1 MRAGLL
7 LRRAGL
13 AASGLELL
21 VKLSF
26 ASEVTASCSS
36 PRARASAVTENRTY
50 HVIVRSPGAPPS
62 RCLRTPHGSRV

>member
-7 LRRAGL
+7 VRRAGL

-21 VKLSF
+21 VKLCF

-36 PRARASAVTENRTY
+36 PRARASAVAESAR
-50 HVIVRSPGAPPS
+50 IKLQGASPRSEQLAARKDTSMPS
-62 RCLRTPHGSRV
+62 